1 MLSSSHRLTILLSH
15 LNIKSLRRYHLMV
28 KRNDQA
34 LYDQLPT
41 KSLKTLKAFHSKD
54 ASSLASRL
62 LQSAE
67 KTVFEKGMTTSRET
81 VWKILNQ
88 EQFTIDNEWSDQQLR
103 LEIVAQFRD
112 FIKHLL
118 LSVHKL

>member
-1 MLSSSHRLTILLSH
+1 M
-15 LNIKSLRRYHLMV
+15 
-28 KRNDQA
+28 
-34 LYDQLPT
+34 
-41 KSLKTLKAFHSKD
+41 
-54 ASSLASRL
+54 
-62 LQSAE
+62 
-67 KTVFEKGMTTSRET
+67 TSREI